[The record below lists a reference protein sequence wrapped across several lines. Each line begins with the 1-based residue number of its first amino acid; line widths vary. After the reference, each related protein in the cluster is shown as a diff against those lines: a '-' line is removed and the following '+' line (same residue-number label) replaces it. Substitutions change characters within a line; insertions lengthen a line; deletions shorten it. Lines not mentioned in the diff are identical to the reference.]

1 MESTDSKKIYDL
13 SGVHGAEVFRNLSL
27 GLKVTMDDGM
37 VGTII
42 GNAGDGAILEI
53 RITENPADPS
63 RVGQDEYVYFGEV
76 QEVSDP

>member
-1 MESTDSKKIYDL
+1 M
-13 SGVHGAEVFRNLSL
+13 A
-27 GLKVTMDDGM
+27 
-37 VGTII
+37 GTII